1 VLPLLP
7 YGRRKDSSVPAHI
20 IAADAVLGQSPASA
34 ATLQQAP
41 AVDSEGRPCRHLG
54 GVCVCVRVC
63 VCVCACVRACVRVL
77 WQVDP
82 EGGRNPMRRCMHVN
96 LIKSS
101 NLGHE
106 REFLFAPYSVF
117 TVRRSLY
124 MCI

>member
-1 VLPLLP
+1 MRFLVNLLLQP
-7 YGRRKDSSVPAHI
+7 PPFNKRPRWTPKAGLVDTW
-20 IAADAVLGQSPASA
+20 AVCVCAC
-34 ATLQQAP
+34 
-41 AVDSEGRPCRHLG
+41 VC
-54 GVCVCVRVC
+54 VCVCVR
-63 VCVCACVRACVRVL
+63 ACVRACVRVL

-117 TVRRSLY
+117 TVRRSLF